1 MATRILVLSASVGAG
16 HMRAAEAVEKAM
28 RQLRPD
34 AEVLNLDVLTLT
46 NAIFRRVYATAYL
59 DLVNKAPHLLGYFYD
74 ITDKPGPRDSR
85 GDRLQRL
92 VERLN
97 TRRLEKLL
105 TDQPWDMVINTHF
118 LPASLIA
125 RARKKGKSTQK
136 QVTVVTDFEAHA
148 FWDNQPCEHY
158 FVATEEAKRTLA
170 ARGIA
175 MADMTVTGIPI
186 DPLFAVEKDV
196 AALRKKHKV
205 GGDRPT
211 VLLMAG
217 GFGVGPIERMFDA
230 AIEVG
235 TPLDLIVVCGKNAK
249 LKAKLEKVKTPER
262 HRVQV
267 MGFTKEMDELLA
279 IADLIV
285 SKPGGLTTSECLARG
300 VPMAIVNPI
309 PGQESRN
316 SDFLLEHG
324 AAIKINSLAAMTYK
338 LDELLGDKPRMA
350 TLARNARAWGRPR
363 AAREICERALALV

>member
-1 MATRILVLSASVGAG
+1 
-16 HMRAAEAVEKAM
+16 MRAAEAVEKAM

-46 NAIFRRVYATAYL
+46 NAIFRRLYATAYL

-105 TDQPWDMVINTHF
+105 TDEPWDMVINTHF

-136 QVTVVTDFEAHA
+136 QVTVVTDFESHA
-148 FWDNQPCEHY
+148 FWDNQPCDHY
-158 FVATEEAKRTLA
+158 FVATEEARRTLA
-170 ARGIA
+170 ARGIP

-249 LKAKLEKVKTPER
+249 LKAKLEKVDTPER

-338 LDELLGDKPRMA
+338 LDELLGNKPRLA
-350 TLARNARAWGRPR
+350 TLARNAKSHGKPL
-363 AAREICERALALV
+363 AARAICERVIGMT

>member
-1 MATRILVLSASVGAG
+1 
-16 HMRAAEAVEKAM
+16 MRAAEAVEKAM

-46 NAIFRRVYATAYL
+46 NAIFRRLYATAYL

-105 TDQPWDMVINTHF
+105 TDEPWDIVINTHF

-148 FWDNQPCEHY
+148 FWDNQPCDHY
-158 FVATEEAKRTLA
+158 FVATEEARRTLA
-170 ARGIA
+170 ARGIP

-196 AALRKKHKV
+196 AALQKKHKV

-230 AIEVG
+230 AIEVQ

-249 LKAKLEKVKTPER
+249 LKAKLEKVDTPER

-338 LDELLGDKPRMA
+338 LDELLGNKPRLA
-350 TLARNARAWGRPR
+350 TLARNARAQGKPH
-363 AAREICERALALV
+363 AARAICERAIAMV